1 MKKLITVS
9 LFGTAFAAQAEETAE
24 HMPEFW
30 MPVQEHVVN
39 NDIPQLLGYASDPAL
54 IKTYNPDAVS
64 AGYLSFLHSA
74 EVTANFIFASVVL
87 VALLFA
93 VFVLINGRARLAD
106 GFSGRLISRWSPLD
120 VALHWIAAVPCVLLI
135 LTGLVIG
142 AGRFWLEPLMT
153 PEHFTS
159 FVNGSVMVHNFVAF
173 PFIAAAVIMM
183 VKWAARQM
191 PESCDL
197 KWFACLGGYINTGK
211 PHHPDAGFANA
222 GEKAFFWCFVVFGL
236 AMIVTGL
243 MMLYPELF
251 GGMCKDGANLALII
265 HIISAVILGAFSVV
279 HIYMG
284 AVMSEGGIENMLS
297 GKCDENWAKQNHN
310 LWYAKISK

>member
-120 VALHWIAAVPCVLLI
+120 VALHWICLLY
-135 LTGLVIG
+135 
-142 AGRFWLEPLMT
+142 
-153 PEHFTS
+153 TS
-159 FVNGSVMVHNFVAF
+159 PS
-173 PFIAAAVIMM
+173 P
-183 VKWAARQM
+183 R
-191 PESCDL
+191 D
-197 KWFACLGGYINTGK
+197 
-211 PHHPDAGFANA
+211 
-222 GEKAFFWCFVVFGL
+222 
-236 AMIVTGL
+236 
-243 MMLYPELF
+243 
-251 GGMCKDGANLALII
+251 
-265 HIISAVILGAFSVV
+265 
-279 HIYMG
+279 
-284 AVMSEGGIENMLS
+284 
-297 GKCDENWAKQNHN
+297 
-310 LWYAKISK
+310 

>member
-1 MKKLITVS
+1 M
-9 LFGTAFAAQAEETAE
+9 
-24 HMPEFW
+24 
-30 MPVQEHVVN
+30 
-39 NDIPQLLGYASDPAL
+39 
-54 IKTYNPDAVS
+54 
-64 AGYLSFLHSA
+64 
-74 EVTANFIFASVVL
+74 TANFIFASVVL

-243 MMLYPELF
+243 MML
-251 GGMCKDGANLALII
+251 
-265 HIISAVILGAFSVV
+265 LGAFSVV

>member
-93 VFVLINGRARLAD
+93 VFVLINGRVRLTW
-106 GFSGRLISRWSPLD
+106 R
-120 VALHWIAAVPCVLLI
+120 C
-135 LTGLVIG
+135 TGL
-142 AGRFWLEPLMT
+142 P
-153 PEHFTS
+153 PC
-159 FVNGSVMVHNFVAF
+159 
-173 PFIAAAVIMM
+173 P
-183 VKWAARQM
+183 
-191 PESCDL
+191 
-197 KWFACLGGYINTGK
+197 
-211 PHHPDAGFANA
+211 
-222 GEKAFFWCFVVFGL
+222 
-236 AMIVTGL
+236 
-243 MMLYPELF
+243 
-251 GGMCKDGANLALII
+251 
-265 HIISAVILGAFSVV
+265 AFS
-279 HIYMG
+279 
-284 AVMSEGGIENMLS
+284 
-297 GKCDENWAKQNHN
+297 
-310 LWYAKISK
+310 